1 MRLPVAG
8 LLALACLA
16 LPAAARAA
24 QPQFWQLEGARD
36 FLDGETEGLSVDSEG
51 RVRLAPA
58 TRVVQDPE
66 APYVW
71 SLARDGDGRL
81 YVGTGNDGK
90 IFRVENGKASLL
102 FDAPELEVHALAV
115 GKDGRVFAGTSPDGK
130 VYAIDRAGKSEVY
143 FDPSDKYIWAL
154 AFDAEGRLLVAT
166 GSEGRIH
173 RVTSKDKSEV
183 LFTSP
188 EGHITALAVDPA
200 GNVYAGSTPGGVL
213 YRIDRAGKVFVLHD
227 SPYREAKALDVAADG
242 SLYAALIDGKDASD
256 SRPAV
261 TPLPPLT
268 ATAPS
273 VEVTVSESFSLA
285 APPATAASPAPRTL
299 EPIRSGSAKGAVIRV
314 SPTGEVDTVWSSSDE
329 MPYAVAATEDGVL
342 VGTGNKGK
350 LYRVRADRSWTMV
363 TSFPAEQVTN
373 LVRARTGEV
382 FLATSNPG
390 KVHVVEAAAGTRGTF
405 TSKAR
410 DTETVSSWG
419 RVRWDA
425 ELPPGTEIQVQ
436 SRSGNTGTPDS
447 TWTAWSAPYTNRQ
460 GTPVASEAAR
470 FLQLRTVLVGREGR
484 SPVLDTLVAA
494 YLQRNLRPQIQSIT
508 VHPPGEVFQRP
519 ISLSGDIDILGLDEP
534 RNPEG
539 RPPSTAATR
548 ASAPSATAYSR
559 RLYQKGVQTFS
570 WRADDPNGDTLTYD
584 VYYRPLGDTRLRLL
598 KKGVTD
604 TVVAWDTTT
613 VPNGRYV
620 IKVTASDAP
629 SNPAGVSLSGDK
641 ESAPFD
647 VDNTPPVVSVAIA
660 SRAPLRV
667 HVAVKDDSSIVR
679 RTEYSVDGGK
689 WQEIHPTDGI
699 NDSLEEAYEFA
710 VPELTGPGPH
720 VLVVR
725 ASDLLGNTST
735 GRIEIP

>member
-1 MRLPVAG
+1 MRHFSAG

-16 LPAAARAA
+16 VPVAVQAA

-71 SLARDGDGRL
+71 SLARDADGRL

-90 IFRVENGKASLL
+90 VFRIENGKASLL

-115 GKDGRVFAGTSPDGK
+115 GKDGRLYAGTSPDGK
-130 VYAIDRAGKSEVY
+130 VYAIDHAGKSEVY
-143 FDPSDKYIWAL
+143 FDPADKYIWAL
-154 AFDAEGRLLVAT
+154 AFDDQGRLLVAT

-173 RVTSKDKSEV
+173 RVTAKDKSEV

-188 EGHITALAVDPA
+188 EGHITAMAVDGG

-213 YRIDRAGKVFVLHD
+213 YRIDRMGKVFVLHD
-227 SPYREAKALDVAADG
+227 SAYREVKAVDVAPDG
-242 SLYAALIDGKDASD
+242 SLYAALIDGKDPSD
-256 SRPAV
+256 VRPSV
-261 TPLPPLT
+261 PSLPPVT
-268 ATAPS
+268 ASVPS
-273 VEVTVSESFSLA
+273 GEVTVTESFSLA
-285 APPATAASPAPRTL
+285 GPPAPAPSPSPRPI
-299 EPIRSGSAKGAVIRV
+299 EPIRSGSAKGAVVKV
-314 SPTGEVDTVWSSSDE
+314 SPTGEVDTLWSSSDE
-329 MPYAVAATEDGVL
+329 MPHALAATDDGVL

-350 LYRVRADRSWTMV
+350 VYRVHADRSWTMV

-373 LVRARTGEV
+373 LVHAKTGEV

-390 KVHVVEAAAGTRGTF
+390 RVHVLEAAAGTF

-410 DTETVSSWG
+410 DTDTVSSWG
-419 RVRWDA
+419 RVRWEA
-425 ELPPGTEIQVQ
+425 ELPSGTEIQVQ
-436 SRSGNTGTPDS
+436 TRSGNTATPDS
-447 TWTAWSAPYTNRQ
+447 TWSAWSAPYTSRQ
-460 GTPVASEAAR
+460 GTPIASEPAR
-470 FLQLRTVLVGREGR
+470 FLQVRAVLVGQQGR
-484 SPVLDTLVAA
+484 SPLLDTLVAA

-519 ISLSGDIDILGLDEP
+519 ISLSGDVDILGLDEP

-539 RPPSTAATR
+539 RPAAAATR
-548 ASAPSATAYSR
+548 SSMPSATAYSR

-570 WRADDPNGDTLTYD
+570 WRADDPNGDTLVYD
-584 VYYRPLGDTRLRLL
+584 VYYRPLSDSRLRLL
-598 KKGVTD
+598 KKGVTEA
-604 TVVAWDTTT
+604 VLAWDTTT

-629 SNPAGVSLSGDK
+629 SNPSGVSLSGDK

-647 VDNTPPVVSVAIA
+647 VDNTPPTVTVTAVAGTP
-660 SRAPLRV
+660 RRV
-667 HVAVKDDSSIVR
+667 KVTVKDDSSIVR
-679 RTEYSVDGGK
+679 KTEYSVDGGK
-689 WQEIHPTDGI
+689 WQEVHPTDGI
-699 NDSLEEAYEFA
+699 NDSLEESYEFA
-710 VPELTGPGPH
+710 VGELSGSGPH
-720 VLVVR
+720 VVVVR
-725 ASDLLGNTST
+725 ASDLLGNLAT